1 MSGIFTNVN
10 ALRATNALVNNGRT
24 LSLAMQQLSTGK
36 RINSA
41 ADDSAGLAM
50 SESMTAQ
57 IRGLDMAV
65 RNANDAISMLQTADG
80 ALVAQTDMLQ
90 RMRELAVQSASDTVS
105 STERTYLST
114 EYTALITQ
122 LDSVGNNTEWN
133 GMAILSGTG
142 QQISSTSGEYT
153 FQVGANGTAAE
164 AVTVT
169 INNMTTS
176 SGSGQYASLESS
188 LTVSNSSAAITA
200 LDNAIDAVAAQRASI
215 GAGMNRLTYAADN
228 LTNISQNV
236 MESRSRILD
245 TDYAKASSMLARSQI
260 IQQAATAMLAQAN
273 HQPQMVLA
281 LLK

>member
-114 EYTALITQ
+114 EYTALIAQ
-122 LDSVGNNTEWN
+122 LDAVGNNTEWN

-169 INNMTTS
+169 IDNMTTS

-273 HQPQMVLA
+273 QQPQMVLA

>member
-114 EYTALITQ
+114 EYEALVTQ

-200 LDNAIDAVAAQRASI
+200 LDDAIDAVAAQRASI
-215 GAGMNRLTYAADN
+215 GAGMNQLTYAADN

-245 TDYAKASSMLARSQI
+245 TDYAKASSTLARSQI

-273 HQPQMVLA
+273 QQPQMVLA

>member
-24 LSLAMQQLSTGK
+24 LSMAMQQLSTGK

-114 EYTALITQ
+114 EYEALVTQ
-122 LDSVGNNTEWN
+122 LDSVGSNTEWN
-133 GMAILSGTG
+133 GMAILSGAG

-200 LDNAIDAVAAQRASI
+200 LDDAIDAVAAQRASI
-215 GAGMNRLTYAADN
+215 GAGMNQLTYAADN

-273 HQPQMVLA
+273 QQPQMVLA

>member
-1 MSGIFTNVN
+1 MSGIYTNVN

-50 SESMTAQ
+50 SESMTSQ

-65 RNANDAISMLQTADG
+65 RNANDAISLLQTADG

-105 STERTYLST
+105 STERSYLST
-114 EYTALITQ
+114 EYEALITQ

-133 GMAILSGTG
+133 SMSILSGAG

-153 FQVGANGTAAE
+153 FQVGANGTSSE

-188 LTVSNSSAAITA
+188 LSVSNSSAAITA
-200 LDNAIDAVAAQRASI
+200 LDDAIDIVAAQRAAI
-215 GAGMNRLTYAADN
+215 GAGMNQLTYVSDN

-273 HQPQMVLA
+273 QQPQMVLA

>member
-1 MSGIFTNVN
+1 MSGIYTNVN

-24 LSLAMQQLSTGK
+24 LSTAMQQLSTGK

-65 RNANDAISMLQTADG
+65 RNANDAISLLQTADG

-105 STERTYLST
+105 STERGYLST
-114 EYTALITQ
+114 EYAALLTQ
-122 LDSVGNNTEWN
+122 INSVGANTQWN
-133 GMAILSGTG
+133 GIAVLSGSG

-153 FQVGANGTAAE
+153 FHVGANGASGE
-164 AVTVT
+164 IITVT
-169 INNMTTS
+169 INNMSAS
-176 SGSGQYASLESS
+176 SGSGQYSLESS
-188 LTVSNSSAAITA
+188 LSVSNSSTAITS
-200 LDNAIDAVAAQRASI
+200 LDDSIDAVASQRASI
-215 GAGMNRLTYAADN
+215 GAAMNQLTYAADN

-236 MESRSRILD
+236 TESRSRILD
-245 TDYAKASSMLARSQI
+245 ADYAKASSMLARSQI

-273 HQPQMVLA
+273 QQPQMVLA

>member
-80 ALVAQTDMLQ
+80 ARVAQTDMLQ

-114 EYTALITQ
+114 EYTALLTQ

-169 INNMTTS
+169 IDNMTTS

-273 HQPQMVLA
+273 QQPQMVLA

>member
-273 HQPQMVLA
+273 QQPQMVLA

>member
-273 HQPQMVLA
+273 QQPQMVLA
-281 LLK
+281 LSK

>member
-114 EYTALITQ
+114 EYEALVTQ
-122 LDSVGNNTEWN
+122 LDSVGSNTEWN

-169 INNMTTS
+169 IDNMTTS

-200 LDNAIDAVAAQRASI
+200 LDDAIDAVAAQRAAI

-273 HQPQMVLA
+273 QQPQMVLA

>member
-65 RNANDAISMLQTADG
+65 RNANDAVSMLQTADG

-105 STERTYLST
+105 STERNYLST
-114 EYTALITQ
+114 EYTALLSQ

-200 LDNAIDAVAAQRASI
+200 LDDAIDAVAAQRATI

-245 TDYAKASSMLARSQI
+245 TDYAKASSTLARSQI

-273 HQPQMVLA
+273 QQPQMVLA

>member
-114 EYTALITQ
+114 EYTALISQ
-122 LDSVGNNTEWN
+122 LDAVGNNTEWN

-169 INNMTTS
+169 IDNMTTS

-200 LDNAIDAVAAQRASI
+200 LDDAIDAVAAQRASI

-273 HQPQMVLA
+273 QQPQMVLA